1 MINLHSNLLIHIWH
15 AYGTCVIELKIDAFF
30 ILICLTLAMHYE
42 MVAHH
47 VLAVFNS
54 IAFKSLYLL
63 CFDCVKFP

>member
-1 MINLHSNLLIHIWH
+1 MLGMLMVVVLF
-15 AYGTCVIELKIDAFF
+15 ELKTDAFF
-30 ILICLTLAMHYE
+30 NCLTLAMHYE

-63 CFDCVKFP
+63 CFNCVKFPYINYQFRYSV